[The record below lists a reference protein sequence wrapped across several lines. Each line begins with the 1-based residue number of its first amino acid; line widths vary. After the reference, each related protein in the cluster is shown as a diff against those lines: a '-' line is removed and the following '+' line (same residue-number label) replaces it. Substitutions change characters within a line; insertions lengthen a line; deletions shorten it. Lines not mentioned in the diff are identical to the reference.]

1 MNAIKTAQ
9 QVKDE
14 LVSQVI
20 TIKQWAE
27 AHGYDPLF
35 VYVILD
41 VRIKGKRGKSHEIAV
56 KLGLKAVA

>member
-14 LVSQVI
+14 LISQGI

-27 AHGYDPLF
+27 SNGYDPRF

-41 VRIKGKRGKSHEIAV
+41 GRIKGKRGKSHEIAV

>member
-41 VRIKGKRGKSHEIAV
+41 DRIKGKRCKSHEIAV
-56 KLGLKAVA
+56 KLGLKEVA

>member
-1 MNAIKTAQ
+1 MNVIKTAQ

-41 VRIKGKRGKSHEIAV
+41 DRIKVSVANPMKSP
-56 KLGLKAVA
+56 